1 VEQGDYYGS
10 AQHPEEKIRCEPS
23 QGRSALSQLVLKSK
37 LADFPEKSHL
47 IKKLD
52 QRLWTCCPSPV
63 LLK

>member
-10 AQHPEEKIRCEPS
+10 AQHPEEEIRCEPS

-47 IKKLD
+47 L
-52 QRLWTCCPSPV
+52 RNWTSVYELTVQAQCY
-63 LLK
+63 